1 MRWGPFWPRLT
12 ITEFFCEG
20 RFLVGPA
27 FRHWCVVERLYRWL
41 RHHHWRFGQGGQQ
54 RGVGGHD
61 PVLSFPVQPAVVD
74 QLWSAYPWQ
83 AVHADQSEK
92 DLVFPSA
99 FRVFRYLFLV
109 SVGAYD
115 AAGPGDSFISE
126 FGHFC
131 NAALSAVAG

>member
-1 MRWGPFWPRLT
+1 MRSTRFWPRLT
-12 ITEFFCEG
+12 ITEFFSEG

-27 FRHWCVVERLYRWL
+27 FRHWRVVERLHRWL

-74 QLWSAYPWQ
+74 QLWPAYPRQ

-109 SVGAYD
+109 SVRADD
-115 AAGPGDSFISE
+115 AAGPGDSLVPE
-126 FGHFC
+126 FSHFRYTALAP
-131 NAALSAVAG
+131 AAW